1 MGYKAAMLESEER
14 YGDSDVI
21 ARVYMKKA
29 LDWHKIDKPKDFNN
43 FSIFLKEYPMQLI
56 TLTP

>member
-1 MGYKAAMLESEER
+1 MLESEER